1 MKHAADFRLSAR
13 NALKGKWWEA
23 VAAGLIAS
31 MLGAVSSSGGGVS
44 FNFNTGGGESSGGS
58 IDQTVEN
65 LGPEFFATFFAI
77 FGIIFAV
84 GLVVG
89 VAFLIL
95 GSIVAPGYA
104 KYNLDLIDGER
115 AEIGSLFK
123 YFSHWKKTVGAN
135 LLRAVYIFLWSLL
148 FIIPGIIAEYNYA
161 MVPYILAED
170 PTIAPKEALEKS
182 KQMMYGNRW
191 RLFCLEISFIGWAL
205 LAVLTCGIGGLWLTP
220 YQQAAFADFYREIS
234 DTRPEPEIEIEVVE
248 EAEA

>member
-1 MKHAADFRLSAR
+1 MKYAKDFRLSAR

-31 MLGAVSSSGGGVS
+31 MLGAVSSSGGS
-44 FNFNTGGGESSGGS
+44 FSISLPSGGQSSGDS
-58 IDQTVEN
+58 VDQTVEN
-65 LGPEFFATFFAI
+65 LGPEFWATFLTI

-89 VAFLIL
+89 IAFLTL
-95 GSIVAPGYA
+95 GSIVSAGYS
-104 KYNLDLIDGER
+104 KFNLDLIDGNR
-115 AEIGSLFK
+115 AEIGTLFK
-123 YFSHWKKTVGAN
+123 YFPNWKTLVSAG
-135 LLRAVYIFLWSLL
+135 LLRAVFVFLWSLL
-148 FIIPGIIAEYNYA
+148 FIIPGIIARYNYA
-161 MVPYILAED
+161 MVPYILAEE

-205 LAVLTCGIGGLWLTP
+205 LVGLTCGIGGLWLTP

-234 DTRPEPEIEIEVVE
+234 DTRPEPEIEIEIVE